1 MYLRQC
7 KFFVVDECDKVLGN
21 PKMRAD
27 IQDIFIK
34 TPHNKQVM
42 MFSATMPD
50 DMKKGSPPP
59 IQTAR
64 SSCKRRQRSSSTRE
78 SSSSTDWPSFTSTST
93 KTKSSR
99 N

>member
-1 MYLRQC
+1 M
-7 KFFVVDECDKVLGN
+7 VDECDKVLGN

-50 DMKKGSPPP
+50 DMKKGSIDP
-59 IQTAR
+59 IQIAR
-64 SSCKRRQRSSSTRE
+64 NSCRKKQRSSLMRE
-78 SSSSTDWPSFTSTST
+78 NSSFTVWPSSTSTST
-93 KTKSSR
+93 KTR
-99 N
+99 NLRN